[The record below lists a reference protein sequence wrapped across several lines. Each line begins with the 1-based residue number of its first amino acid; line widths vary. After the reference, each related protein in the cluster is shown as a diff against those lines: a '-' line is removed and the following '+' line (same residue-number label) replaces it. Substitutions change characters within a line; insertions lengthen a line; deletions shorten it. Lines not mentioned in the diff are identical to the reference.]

1 MEKGLLALERAQA
14 TGEVQREEEPES
26 ALAYLQDIYKGRRA
40 ADHVRMKAAREC
52 LPFETPEALGDGHHA
67 RREQLCDCVGEG
79 HFQSAVERG
88 ASLSNSRLTIRRPMA
103 QVKARPGKVNDGLAI
118 LALLVLAAVVI
129 ALVNGWGGGW

>member
-52 LPFETPEALGDGHHA
+52 LPFESPKLSATAIMHDENSFAIALEKAISQIA
-67 RREQLCDCVGEG
+67 RRGTSC
-79 HFQSAVERG
+79 
-88 ASLSNSRLTIRRPMA
+88 SNSRANDPATNET
-103 QVKARPGKVNDGLAI
+103 QVKGRK
-118 LALLVLAAVVI
+118 
-129 ALVNGWGGGW
+129 

>member
-52 LPFETPEALGDGHHA
+52 LPFEDPKLAVTGYVNDSATFAQALDRAIA
-67 RREQLCDCVGEG
+67 RSRE
-79 HFQSAVERG
+79 
-88 ASLSNSRLTIRRPMA
+88 
-103 QVKARPGKVNDGLAI
+103 GKVLELSACDAGEVRAQPEPERE
-118 LALLVLAAVVI
+118 
-129 ALVNGWGGGW
+129 

>member
-52 LPFETPEALGDGHHA
+52 LPFESPKLSATAIMHDENSFAIALEKA
-67 RREQLCDCVGEG
+67 ISRSREGRVVLELSANDTATNGAGEG
-79 HFQSAVERG
+79 
-88 ASLSNSRLTIRRPMA
+88 RR
-103 QVKARPGKVNDGLAI
+103 
-118 LALLVLAAVVI
+118 
-129 ALVNGWGGGW
+129 

>member
-52 LPFETPEALGDGHHA
+52 LPFEVPKLAVTGYVNDSATFAQALESQDRA
-67 RREQLCDCVGEG
+67 KVRC
-79 HFQSAVERG
+79 
-88 ASLSNSRLTIRRPMA
+88 SNSPRAT
-103 QVKARPGKVNDGLAI
+103 QVKCVRSRSRSGSEVR
-118 LALLVLAAVVI
+118 
-129 ALVNGWGGGW
+129 ALVKYGRRSSTPPAQ